1 MKSKVLVMVILL
13 LFPFL
18 VKAQIDSFQ
27 MKEVLLKEVVIQSGS
42 LQLNRKDFI
51 PDRNVQN
58 STDKILNEMGG
69 VSMIKRGNYAW
80 EPGIRGLNNGQ
91 INTTIDGMAIFG
103 ACTDRMDPV
112 SSYIEPSNL
121 KSIAISYGNN
131 ESTIGEYDW
140 RWFRF

>member
-80 EPGIRGLNNGQ
+80 EPGIRG
-91 INTTIDGMAIFG
+91 
-103 ACTDRMDPV
+103 
-112 SSYIEPSNL
+112 
-121 KSIAISYGNN
+121 
-131 ESTIGEYDW
+131 
-140 RWFRF
+140 